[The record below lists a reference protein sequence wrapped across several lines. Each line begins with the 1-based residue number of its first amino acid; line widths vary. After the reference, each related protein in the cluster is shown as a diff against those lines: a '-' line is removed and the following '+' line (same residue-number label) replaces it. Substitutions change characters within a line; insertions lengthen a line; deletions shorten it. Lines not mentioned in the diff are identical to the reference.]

1 MYGQCGITKH
11 RHIKPVQTLIRERM
25 INNSQSP
32 TLPIHSVIGC
42 LSFFNADNLEI
53 MRGFKDK
60 EFDLAIVDP
69 PYGIDIETSG
79 TYFKQFKTKGW
90 DNSTPSSEYFEE
102 LKRISK
108 NQIIWGGNYFLEHLG
123 STKCFLIWDKMIGE
137 GMSFAD
143 GEMAWTSF
151 KKPTRIKKLLSRSEN
166 GKIHPTQ
173 KPIDLYDWVIKKY
186 AEPNQKILDT
196 HLGSG
201 SIAIAIEKANRLDK
215 MNLQFVGIEIDK
227 EYYEKALNRI
237 EQYCRQCT
245 LSF

>member
-1 MYGQCGITKH
+1 MELNI
-11 RHIKPVQTLIRERM
+11 
-25 INNSQSP
+25 INEYHCEN
-32 TLPIHSVIGC
+32 
-42 LSFFNADNLEI
+42 LSFYNADCMDLLKT
-53 MRGFKDK
+53 FKDK
-60 EFDLAIVDP
+60 EFDLAIIDP

-102 LKRISK
+102 LKRVSK

-123 STKCFLIWDKMIGE
+123 SAKCFLIWDKMIGE

-173 KPIDLYDWVIKKY
+173 KPVALYEWILKNY
-186 AEPNQKILDT
+186 SEPNQKIIDT

-201 SIAIAIEKANRLDK
+201 SIAIAIDKANQIDK
-215 MNLQFVGIEIDK
+215 KNLSFVGIELDT
-227 EYYEKALNRI
+227 EYFNAAIKRFKNYKS
-237 EQYCRQCT
+237 QQT
-245 LSF
+245 LF

>member
-1 MYGQCGITKH
+1 M
-11 RHIKPVQTLIRERM
+11 KPK
-25 INNSQSP
+25 
-32 TLPIHSVIGC
+32 
-42 LSFFNADNLEI
+42 LEI
-53 MRGFKDK
+53 TNEDCMELMARYPDK
-60 EFDLAIVDP
+60 HFDLAIVDP

-90 DNSTPSSEYFEE
+90 DSAIPEKTYFDE
-102 LKRISK
+102 LKRVSK

-123 STKCFLIWDKMIGE
+123 SSKCFLIWDKMIGE

-173 KPIDLYDWVIKKY
+173 KPIQLYKWLLQNY
-186 AEPNQKILDT
+186 ANEGDKILDT

-201 SIAIAIEKANRLDK
+201 SIAIACHYMGFDLVACELDPDYYQAAMK
-215 MNLQFVGIEIDK
+215 RIK
-227 EYYEKALNRI
+227 EQTAQVDLFQAIKES
-237 EQYCRQCT
+237 EQ
-245 LSF
+245 

>member
-1 MYGQCGITKH
+1 
-11 RHIKPVQTLIRERM
+11 
-25 INNSQSP
+25 
-32 TLPIHSVIGC
+32 
-42 LSFFNADNLEI
+42 

>member
-1 MYGQCGITKH
+1 MMNNAE
-11 RHIKPVQTLIRERM
+11 KPQLTIPR
-25 INNSQSP
+25 
-32 TLPIHSVIGC
+32 VIGS

-53 MRGFKDK
+53 MRGFKDN

-102 LKRISK
+102 LKRVSK

-123 STKCFLIWDKMIGE
+123 SSKCFLIWDKMIGE

-151 KKPTRIKKLLSRSEN
+151 QKPTRIKKLLSRSEN

-173 KPIDLYDWVIKKY
+173 KPIDLYDWVINKY

-201 SIAIAIEKANRLDK
+201 SIAITVSIKSHLIMHR
-215 MNLQFVGIEIDK
+215 
-227 EYYEKALNRI
+227 
-237 EQYCRQCT
+237 
-245 LSF
+245 

>member
-1 MYGQCGITKH
+1 MMNNEQ
-11 RHIKPVQTLIRERM
+11 KPQLTIPR
-25 INNSQSP
+25 
-32 TLPIHSVIGC
+32 VIGC

-90 DNSTPSSEYFEE
+90 DNSTPSGEYFEE
-102 LKRISK
+102 LKRVSK

-123 STKCFLIWDKMIGE
+123 SAKCFLIWDKMIGE

-201 SIAIAIEKANRLDK
+201 SIAIAVEKANRLDK

-237 EQYCRQCT
+237 EQYCRQGT

>member
-1 MYGQCGITKH
+1 MIQNSE
-11 RHIKPVQTLIRERM
+11 KPQLTIPR
-25 INNSQSP
+25 
-32 TLPIHSVIGC
+32 VIGS

-53 MRGFKDK
+53 MRGFADN

-90 DNSTPSSEYFEE
+90 DSSIPLKEYFDE
-102 LKRISK
+102 LKRVSK
-108 NQIIWGGNYFLEHLG
+108 NQIIWGGNYFLEYLG
-123 STKCFLIWDKMIGE
+123 SSKCFLIWDKMIGE

-151 KKPTRIKKLLSRSEN
+151 KKPTRIKKLLSRNEN

-173 KPIDLYDWVIKKY
+173 KPIDLYDWIVKKY
-186 AEPNQKILDT
+186 VEPNQKILDT

-227 EYYEKALNRI
+227 EYFEKALNRI

>member
-1 MYGQCGITKH
+1 MTDLQ
-11 RHIKPVQTLIRERM
+11 
-25 INNSQSP
+25 NSTNPPLAYSECYR
-32 TLPIHSVIGC
+32 LPF
-42 LSFFNADNLEI
+42 LSLFHADCMDI
-53 MRGFKDK
+53 MKQYPDK
-60 EFDLAIVDP
+60 YFDLAIVDP

-90 DNSTPSSEYFEE
+90 DNAIPSSEYFEQ

-108 NQIIWGGNYFLEHLG
+108 NQIIWGGNYFLEYLG
-123 STKCFLIWDKMIGE
+123 SSKCFLIWDKMIGE

-151 KKPTRIKKLLSRSEN
+151 KKPTRIKKLLSRSKN

-173 KPIDLYDWVIKKY
+173 KPVDLYDWVIKKY

-201 SIAIAIEKANRLDK
+201 SIAIAVEKANRMDK

-237 EQYCRQCT
+237 EQYCRQGT